1 MDTGRSNLCIGA
13 VFALSSLLLLLVV
26 TPLGVEVPTTS
37 MQEVGSVT
45 PRFFPNFITG
55 LMLVFSLCLVA
66 IGLRRMRRTRKVAGG
81 QAREAQQCVNW
92 KQEACR
98 VAAMFTPFALYFTV
112 DTLGIVLSSGVLY
125 LLFAAYTGERHYI
138 RAVVGAV
145 LCTALLYYFFVH
157 IADVPMPTGTLF
169 SG

>member
-13 VFALSSLLLLLVV
+13 AFALSSLLLLLVV

-45 PRFFPNFITG
+45 PRFFPNFVSG
-55 LMLVFSLCLVA
+55 LMLVFSLCLVV
-66 IGLRRMRRTRKVAGG
+66 IGLRRMRRAHKVTDG
-81 QAREAQQCVNW
+81 QQGEELRGIDW

-98 VAAMFTPFALYFTV
+98 VVAMFTPFALYFTV
-112 DTLGIVLSSGVLY
+112 DALGIVLSSGVLY
-125 LLFAAYTGERHYI
+125 LLFAAYTGERRCI
-138 RAVVGAV
+138 RAVVGAA

-157 IADVPMPTGTLF
+157 VADVPMPTGTLF